1 MRGWIGSLAPRR
13 RPPQP
18 QSVLTFLGG
27 LPGRDSLGWTC
38 CKGNSYPADLG
49 GGAEKVL
56 FLFRGRGRRGLSLF
70 IFWKREAR
78 ASRLSSHPR
87 ERASPGAQAAPGVWL
102 WSGWEQMAPDPQLRR
117 PGNVRLLSGA
127 GAGPGGRKEHL
138 SSPAPSPIPPQ
149 AGGFSRPGSG
159 ARCPIVLPEGAG
171 EKGMSGGIEKSK
183 LPTLGCAEGSG
194 PQCR

>member
-1 MRGWIGSLAPRR
+1 
-13 RPPQP
+13 
-18 QSVLTFLGG
+18 
-27 LPGRDSLGWTC
+27 
-38 CKGNSYPADLG
+38 
-49 GGAEKVL
+49 
-56 FLFRGRGRRGLSLF
+56 
-70 IFWKREAR
+70 
-78 ASRLSSHPR
+78 
-87 ERASPGAQAAPGVWL
+87 
-102 WSGWEQMAPDPQLRR
+102 MAPDPQLRR